1 MIVPKTQAPGKP
13 WVFRSDFVDRDA
25 EVDLALLAEGFH
37 IVAGPVPFNADG
49 PIRAHWD
56 AVYRHLVD
64 HGFSRKPV
72 MEGAGAAAGDAYAW
86 AIENPHKV
94 SCIYGENPVLR
105 STLSTTPPIDNLA
118 ALAKAR
124 VPILHVCGSLDPW
137 FDGQTRIA
145 ERRYKELG
153 GQFTVIVNEGAGH
166 YPLAPKDPKLVIDF
180 ISRNFLTG
188 NPGLSKLPPLVDL
201 NPGQTYNGEEGG
213 LYPGGSNVRPAT
225 HDAAG
230 QKIARDI
237 VPLNAD
243 GNPDPVNGKI
253 VIMPVS
259 VSNGYGAWHRGD
271 ESDTST
277 TFMTRANA
285 NPAKNPKLF
294 IAYGFEYQ
302 LPGGNGGTGDPGTNS
317 IFYRS
322 LDHALQ
328 QQGVTPRQV
337 QVVWLSMPV
346 SGKSWGTNLPPEART
361 FPADAQQSKL
371 AWKEIVHAIHARYP
385 NVKIIYSSTKGA
397 MYMTP
402 QDNAEFDGGPIEPW
416 NHDAA
421 WGVKWVIEDQIN
433 GAPDLNYDPARGP
446 VKAPWLS
453 WGPYFWTYPDGAP
466 RHFDGLVWTR
476 ADVATDGLHPSLS
489 GLTKYATMLL
499 HQMTTDPTATPWFL
513 RPGAPAN
520 QPPTIAK
527 PASVAANPVNSATT
541 TLSVLGADDG
551 GEPNLTYTWSCSDP
565 TGVTFSANGP
575 NKAKNTTVTFQ
586 TAGRYTFQVTVGD
599 DGGLTATSSIVVTVT
614 GP

>member
-1 MIVPKTQAPGKP
+1 MA
-13 WVFRSDFVDRDA
+13 
-25 EVDLALLAEGFH
+25 ALVVSCLG
-37 IVAGPVPFNADG
+37 
-49 PIRAHWD
+49 
-56 AVYRHLVD
+56 AVYSA
-64 HGFSRKPV
+64 FS
-72 MEGAGAAAGDAYAW
+72 D
-86 AIENPHKV
+86 
-94 SCIYGENPVLR
+94 S
-105 STLSTTPPIDNLA
+105 SS
-118 ALAKAR
+118 
-124 VPILHVCGSLDPW
+124 
-137 FDGQTRIA
+137 GQTRDAHAAI
-145 ERRYKELG
+145 
-153 GQFTVIVNEGAGH
+153 GQ
-166 YPLAPKDPKLVIDF
+166 
-180 ISRNFLTG
+180 RNG
-188 NPGLSKLPPLVDL
+188 MLPPLVDL
-201 NPGQTYNGEEGG
+201 GPGQTYNGQEGG
-213 LYPGGSNVRPAT
+213 LYPAGSNVRPAG

-230 QKIARDI
+230 QKIARGI
-237 VPLNAD
+237 VPLDAD

-317 IFYRS
+317 VFYRS
-322 LDHALQ
+322 LDHALR

-346 SGKSWGTNLPPEART
+346 SGMSWGTNLPPEART
-361 FPADAQQSKL
+361 FPADAKQSKH

-397 MYMTP
+397 MYMSATATKNP
-402 QDNAEFDGGPIEPW
+402 EFIGGPIEPF

-433 GAPDLNYDPARGP
+433 GALDLNYDPARGP

-453 WGPYFWTYPDGAP
+453 WGPYFWSYPDGAP
-466 RHFDGLVWTR
+466 RRHDGLVWSI
-476 ADVATDGLHPSLS
+476 ADVAADGLHPSLS
-489 GLTKYATMLL
+489 GLTKYANMLL

-513 RPGAPAN
+513 KPGAPSN
-520 QPPTIAK
+520 QRPKIVK
-527 PASVAANPVNSATT
+527 EASADANPVSGGTT

-551 GEPNLTYTWSCSDP
+551 GEPNLTYTWSCTGP
-565 TGVTFSANGP
+565 AGVTFSVNGP
-575 NKAKNTTVTFQ
+575 NKAKNTTVTFPG
-586 TAGRYTFQVTVGD
+586 AGRYMFHVTVGD

-614 GP
+614 GL